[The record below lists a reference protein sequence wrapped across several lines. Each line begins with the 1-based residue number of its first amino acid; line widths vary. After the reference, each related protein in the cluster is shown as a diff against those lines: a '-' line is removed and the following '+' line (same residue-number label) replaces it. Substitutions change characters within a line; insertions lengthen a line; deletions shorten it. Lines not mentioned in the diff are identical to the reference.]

1 MLKRFSG
8 TSPNIGVRAADLRVI
23 KNKIPQ
29 LASALNTG
37 FDAGKFYS
45 AARIKALKPIGSAVS
60 FFKIHHQIQMILRP
74 DCQHSLETGS

>member
-8 TSPNIGVRAADLRVI
+8 TSPNIGVRAPDLRVI

-29 LASALNTG
+29 LASALNIG

-45 AARIKALKPIGSAVS
+45 VARIKALKTYWQCCIIFQNPPSDPDNTAAGLSA
-60 FFKIHHQIQMILRP
+60 L
-74 DCQHSLETGS
+74 T